1 MMKEFDMSDLG
12 LMHYFLGIE
21 VVQSATSI
29 FICQKKYALEVLEK
43 FQMLNSNPVGT
54 PAEVGS
60 KLSQD
65 PNGERVDS
73 TYFKQ
78 IVGSLMYL
86 TSTRPDIMH
95 SVSVISRYMEN
106 PTEMHLRAAKRIFRY
121 LKGTTDFGIFY
132 KKVKKSSFL
141 GFTDSDYAGDI
152 DDRKSTSGN
161 VFLMSSGAIS
171 WSSKKQQIVTL
182 STTEAE
188 FVAAASCS
196 CQAIWL
202 RRMLEVL
209 GNQQQDSTTIYC
221 DNVSAIRLSRNPVM
235 HGRSKHIDVRY
246 HFLRDLCK
254 DGVIELQFC
263 KSEDQVA
270 DLMTKP
276 LKQPV
281 FEKLRSVLG
290 VCSREGLA
298 HE

>member
-1 MMKEFDMSDLG
+1 
-12 LMHYFLGIE
+12 
-21 VVQSATSI
+21 
-29 FICQKKYALEVLEK
+29 
-43 FQMLNSNPVGT
+43 
-54 PAEVGS
+54 
-60 KLSQD
+60 
-65 PNGERVDS
+65 
-73 TYFKQ
+73 
-78 IVGSLMYL
+78 
-86 TSTRPDIMH
+86 
-95 SVSVISRYMEN
+95 MEN
-106 PTEMHLRAAKRIFRY
+106 PTEMHLRATKRVFRY
-121 LKGTTDFGIFY
+121 LKGITDFGIFY
-132 KKVKKSSFL
+132 KKGRKSSFL
-141 GFTDSDYAGDI
+141 GFTDSDYSGDI

-209 GNQQQDSTTIYC
+209 SNQQQDSTTIYC
-221 DNVSAIRLSRNPVM
+221 DNVSAIKLSRNPVM

-276 LKQPV
+276 LKQPA
-281 FEKLRSVLG
+281 FEKLRSMLG

-298 HE
+298 QE

>member
-1 MMKEFDMSDLG
+1 
-12 LMHYFLGIE
+12 
-21 VVQSATSI
+21 
-29 FICQKKYALEVLEK
+29 
-43 FQMLNSNPVGT
+43 
-54 PAEVGS
+54 
-60 KLSQD
+60 
-65 PNGERVDS
+65 
-73 TYFKQ
+73 
-78 IVGSLMYL
+78 
-86 TSTRPDIMH
+86 MH

>member
-1 MMKEFDMSDLG
+1 
-12 LMHYFLGIE
+12 
-21 VVQSATSI
+21 
-29 FICQKKYALEVLEK
+29 
-43 FQMLNSNPVGT
+43 
-54 PAEVGS
+54 
-60 KLSQD
+60 
-65 PNGERVDS
+65 
-73 TYFKQ
+73 
-78 IVGSLMYL
+78 
-86 TSTRPDIMH
+86 
-95 SVSVISRYMEN
+95 MEN

-121 LKGTTDFGIFY
+121 LKGTSDFGIFY
-132 KKVKKSSFL
+132 KKGRQSSFL

-161 VFLMSSGAIS
+161 LFLMSSGAVS

-202 RRMLEVL
+202 RKMLEFL
-209 GNQQQDSTTIYC
+209 SNQQQDSTTIYC

-276 LKQPV
+276 LK
-281 FEKLRSVLG
+281 
-290 VCSREGLA
+290 
-298 HE
+298 